1 MQKKLLQVVKTQ
13 SILRPSFGYLN
24 LAAAAVVIAIS
35 TLALP
40 SLAAIDPANGSR
52 YLGHAAVEIEQWQ
65 RIDFRSGRAPFRRA
79 GQIKVAISTK
89 GPSLQGLIRIPG
101 ALASNFDTG
110 NGMTVVDLTN
120 AGDDNSGY
128 ADIVAL
134 EIFLT
139 QTMPGQF
146 YEVFAVE
153 DRDQAK

>member
-1 MQKKLLQVVKTQ
+1 MTRLTIAMRRTSLLVLIALFVLGTQ
-13 SILRPSFGYLN
+13 
-24 LAAAAVVIAIS
+24 A
-35 TLALP
+35 T
-40 SLAAIDPANGSR
+40 AAIDSMQ
-52 YLGHAAVEIEQWQ
+52 LGMVSGDLDHWQ
-65 RIDFRSGRAPFRRA
+65 RIDLRAA
-79 GQIKVAISTK
+79 GLRQRNPAQIKVAIRTK

-101 ALASNFDTG
+101 AFASNFDTG

-134 EIFLT
+134 EILLT

-153 DRDQAK
+153 GHDQAR